1 MSIFA
6 EYGHF
11 SQTNVQSGQEI
22 SGNFPYSS
30 IHVQKGCN
38 QYVNNEMVNEAK
50 MKSGTIINENQ
61 DSLQHTNGI
70 NEVLLRSEI
79 SFWDDMIAGCDPA
92 HSLESL
98 ERMQQ
103 ALALAESRLATLPR
117 ACKCIRYLEKA
128 SIQRLFHF
136 TQQCVSSTKFQIA
149 GPKITGQAAYILAK
163 TRFSSSGWFITDMY
177 HNAASWS

>member
-117 ACKCIRYLEKA
+117 GSQHANA
-128 SIQRLFHF
+128 SDTLKKPPSNVYSISR
-136 TQQCVSSTKFQIA
+136 SSASRAQNSKL
-149 GPKITGQAAYILAK
+149 PGQK
-163 TRFSSSGWFITDMY
+163 
-177 HNAASWS
+177 

>member
-79 SFWDDMIAGCDPA
+79 SFWD
-92 HSLESL
+92 S
-98 ERMQQ
+98 
-103 ALALAESRLATLPR
+103 

-163 TRFSSSGWFITDMY
+163 TRFSSSSYRGSHPGWFITDMY